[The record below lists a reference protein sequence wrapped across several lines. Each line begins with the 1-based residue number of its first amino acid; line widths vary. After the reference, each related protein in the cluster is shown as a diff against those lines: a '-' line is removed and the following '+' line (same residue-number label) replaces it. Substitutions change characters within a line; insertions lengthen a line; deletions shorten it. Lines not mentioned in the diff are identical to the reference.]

1 MSRLHSLGQIADNK
15 NRKRKEFMMK
25 RKEKRR
31 IRVENK
37 VNEVINAYREG
48 SSETD
53 PQGQYTGNTA
63 DTPTFGGKVYI
74 NASSLNLEKPVQ
86 DADDL

>member
-1 MSRLHSLGQIADNK
+1 
-15 NRKRKEFMMK
+15 MK

-37 VNEVINAYREG
+37 VNEVVNAYKEG
-48 SSETD
+48 SAQND
-53 PQGQYTGNTA
+53 PMGQYTGNTA
-63 DTPTFGGKVYI
+63 ETLEKIEQAENGGKIYI
-74 NASSLNLEKPVQ
+74 NAQNISSLIEKPVQ